1 MADRNLPRESPAPE
15 AAMGAGFWAVRAAYG
30 LGLGAMVAVLEFAH
44 YFPLVT
50 EGGGIGLK
58 AFALL
63 LAEWCGE
70 FVVLSLVVGFARYRV
85 RPREARA
92 QELALAVVVGTLGG
106 VLAWHAC
113 MDFLLRDQLGLGL
126 FVDQVGQP
134 VEPAGRMLYRAWL
147 MLFFGGLAVAV
158 EASQRRR
165 VRMLAALRAAE
176 LARATSQQRLAEI
189 TLGSL
194 RARIDPEFVFQTL
207 SKLEALYEADHPG
220 ADRLLEELIAFLRAA
235 LADFQASSA
244 APATNE
250 ARVPGV
256 ALQLT

>member
-1 MADRNLPRESPAPE
+1 MADTALPQGLTVPQG
-15 AAMGAGFWAVRAAYG
+15 AMGARFWAARAVYG
-30 LGLGAMVAVLEFAH
+30 LVLGTVVAVLEFAH

-50 EGGGIGLK
+50 EGGGIGLS
-58 AFALL
+58 ALASLL
-63 LAEWCGE
+63 LEWCGE
-70 FVVLSLVVGFARYRV
+70 FAILSLVVGCAEYRAS
-85 RPREARA
+85 PREVRA
-92 QELALAVVVGTLGG
+92 PQLLLAVVVGA
-106 VLAWHAC
+106 LAGALIWHAF

-126 FVDQVGQP
+126 FIDHVGQP
-134 VEPAGRMLYRAWL
+134 VGSAGRVLYHAWL

-176 LARATSQQRLAEI
+176 LGRAASQQRLAEV

-207 SKLEALYEADHPG
+207 SRLEALYEGDPAG
-220 ADRLLEELIAFLRAA
+220 ADRLLEELIAFLRSA
-235 LADFQASSA
+235 LADIQASSA
-244 APATNE
+244 DAAPEQPPT
-250 ARVPGV
+250 RGV

>member
-1 MADRNLPRESPAPE
+1 MADDILPQELTAPE
-15 AAMGAGFWAVRAAYG
+15 GAIRPRFWAARAIYG

-50 EGGGIGLK
+50 EGNGIGPK
-58 AFALL
+58 TFALL
-63 LAEWCGE
+63 LMEWCGE
-70 FVVLSLVVGFARYRV
+70 FAILSLVVGFAQYRV
-85 RPREARA
+85 SPREVRA
-92 QELALAVVVGTLGG
+92 PQLVLAVVVGA
-106 VLAWHAC
+106 LAGALVWHAS
-113 MDFLLRDQLGLGL
+113 MDLVLRDLLGLGL
-126 FVDQVGQP
+126 FVDHVGQP
-134 VEPAGRMLYRAWL
+134 VEPAGRVLYHAWL

-158 EASQRRR
+158 EASQRERIR
-165 VRMLAALRAAE
+165 IRAALRAAE
-176 LARATSQQRLAEI
+176 LARAASQQRLAEI

-235 LADFQASSA
+235 LTDFQASSA
-244 APATNE
+244 ASATNE

-256 ALQLT
+256 ALHLT

>member
-1 MADRNLPRESPAPE
+1 MADNTLPRELTAPQG
-15 AAMGAGFWAVRAAYG
+15 AMGAGFWAARAVYG
-30 LGLGAMVAVLEFAH
+30 LGLGAMVAGLEFAH

-50 EGGGIGLK
+50 EGNGIGLN
-58 AFALL
+58 ALALL
-63 LAEWCGE
+63 LVEWCGE
-70 FVVLSLVVGFARYRV
+70 FAILSLVVGFTQYRV
-85 RPREARA
+85 SPREVQAP
-92 QELALAVVVGTLGG
+92 QLVLAVVIGALGG
-106 VLAWHAC
+106 ALIWHAS
-113 MDFLLRDQLGLGL
+113 MDFVLRDQLGLGL

-134 VEPAGRMLYRAWL
+134 VESAGRVLYHAWL

-207 SKLEALYEADHPG
+207 SKLEALFQADHPG
-220 ADRLLEELIAFLRAA
+220 ADRQLEELIAFLRAA
-235 LADFQASSA
+235 LTDIQASSA
-244 APATNE
+244 AAATDQPSVRG
-250 ARVPGV
+250 A